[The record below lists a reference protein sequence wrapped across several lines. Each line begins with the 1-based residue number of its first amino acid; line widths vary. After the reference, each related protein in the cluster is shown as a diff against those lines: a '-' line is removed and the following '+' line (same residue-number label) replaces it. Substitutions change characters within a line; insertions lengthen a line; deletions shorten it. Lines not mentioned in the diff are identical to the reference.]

1 MYVIVPVDNRMGVGF
16 NGRRQSRD
24 SVLNAYL
31 LKLSQGKTL
40 WMAPGSAALF
50 SQASGVR
57 IDEDFLSQAESE
69 DLCFVEGQCL
79 LPHLDKIRGVVLCKW
94 NRDYPADLFLDLDL
108 KSWQLLHTE
117 EFPGSSHEKLTIEV
131 YVK

>member
-1 MYVIVPVDNRMGVGF
+1 MYVIVPVDNRMGLGF

-40 WMAPGSAALF
+40 WMAPGSASLF
-50 SQASGVR
+50 PDASGVR
-57 IDEDFLSQAESE
+57 IAEDFLSQAGPE
-69 DLCFVEGQCL
+69 DLCFVENQSL
-79 LPHLDKIRGVVLCKW
+79 LPHVERIRGIVLCKW
-94 NRDYPADLFLDLDL
+94 NRDYPADRFLDLEL
-108 KSWQLLHTE
+108 SGWQLRYTA